1 MNKINKLNLVKDLG
15 FIKTG
20 VEYFKGKKKYFSTSS
35 VKEKLI
41 REEGLFTFDEKPSR
55 ANRIVKKDDILQAR
69 MQNTNKALLIN
80 DDLHEN
86 LFSTGFFQL
95 RPPKDKVLS
104 KFIYYWLFS
113 QEFNT
118 QKDRLCSG
126 STQKAI
132 NDENLSKI
140 NLLVPS
146 ITLQQ
151 KIVAKLDKIFAE
163 IDKATA
169 AAEANIKNSESL
181 FESYLT
187 KVFQQGGEGWTKKKL
202 IDICEKITDGTH
214 QTPKYFGNGI
224 IFLSSKNVTSGII
237 DWNRIRYIDEKQH
250 IELSKRVSPKLNDI
264 LLAKNGT
271 TGVAAIVDRDL
282 VFDIY
287 VSLALLRPK
296 KIVLPKF
303 LLYFINSSLAKKQF
317 NKRLKGIGVQNL
329 HLEEIREVEINLPVS
344 LDIQEKLV
352 LGIQSFLKNIN
363 HFKVTYENKKNEL
376 IVLKHSI
383 LQQAFNGELVK
394 AA

>member
-118 QKDRLCSG
+118 QKDKLCSG

-146 ITLQQ
+146 IMLQQ

-163 IDKATA
+163 IDKAIEV
-169 AAEANIKNSESL
+169 AEANIRNAEALFQSYISNIKATKSALGDLVTIKTGKLDSNASEKNGKYPFFTCSKEIFSINDYA
-181 FESYLT
+181 F
-187 KVFQQGGEGWTKKKL
+187 
-202 IDICEKITDGTH
+202 DCEA
-214 QTPKYFGNGI
+214 
-224 IFLSSKNVTSGII
+224 V
-237 DWNRIRYIDEKQH
+237 
-250 IELSKRVSPKLNDI
+250 
-264 LLAKNGT
+264 LLAGNNASGDFNVKHYKGKFNAYQRT
-271 TGVAAIVDRDL
+271 YVITIDATDRL
-282 VFDIY
+282 TYRYLYFQLIN
-287 VSLALLRPK
+287 ALKKFKSISVGANTKFLRIGMIRTLEFP
-296 KIVLPKF
+296 LPKF
-303 LLYFINSSLAKKQF
+303 DEQIKILKNLSTIEEKKE
-317 NKRLKGIGVQNL
+317 L
-329 HLEEIREVEINLPVS
+329 
-344 LDIQEKLV
+344 
-352 LGIQSFLKNIN
+352 LKNIYLKKFN
-363 HFKVTYENKKNEL
+363 LFNIFKQ
-376 IVLKHSI
+376 SI

-394 AA
+394 VA